1 MLNSI
6 TITAIVAAVWAH
18 PQGISYLEKVDR
30 IEQLSISCGNP
41 CCQLGSGQHRA
52 REEELW
58 KNLREPWQY
67 KPKEEQ
73 KIIKFRAFENVE
85 TEDQE
90 RYFMP
95 MQVAVGREDTRN
107 YMLKQAMLAL
117 QSFRQKYGMIT
128 ELAAVIDAID
138 ALEQQYEVKRAA

>member
-6 TITAIVAAVWAH
+6 TIAAIVAAVWAH
-18 PQGISYLEKVDR
+18 PQGISYLEKIDR
-30 IEQLSISCGNP
+30 IEQLAISCGNP

-73 KIIKFRAFENVE
+73 KIEVISPVFLPATENVSPE
-85 TEDQE
+85 EIVEILQTV
-90 RYFMP
+90 
-95 MQVAVGREDTRN
+95 VAKISSPTP
-107 YMLKQAMLAL
+107 LAVVDEE
-117 QSFRQKYGMIT
+117 QDD
-128 ELAAVIDAID
+128 EEAI
-138 ALEQQYEVKRAA
+138 LLLLGVL

>member
-1 MLNSI
+1 MLNAV
-6 TITAIVAAVWAH
+6 TIAAIVAAVWAH
-18 PQGISYLEKVDR
+18 PQGVSYLEKIDQ

-73 KIIKFRAFENVE
+73 KVEVIPPVFLPATENVSPE
-85 TEDQE
+85 EIVEILQTV
-90 RYFMP
+90 
-95 MQVAVGREDTRN
+95 VA
-107 YMLKQAMLAL
+107 KISSPAPLAVVDKE
-117 QSFRQKYGMIT
+117 QDD
-128 ELAAVIDAID
+128 EEAI
-138 ALEQQYEVKRAA
+138 LLLLGVL

>member
-6 TITAIVAAVWAH
+6 TIAAIVAAVWAH
-18 PQGISYLEKVDR
+18 PQGVSYLEKIDR

-73 KIIKFRAFENVE
+73 KIEVISPVFLPATENVSPE
-85 TEDQE
+85 EIVEILQTV
-90 RYFMP
+90 
-95 MQVAVGREDTRN
+95 VAKISSPTP
-107 YMLKQAMLAL
+107 LAVVDEE
-117 QSFRQKYGMIT
+117 QDD
-128 ELAAVIDAID
+128 EE
-138 ALEQQYEVKRAA
+138 ALLFLLGVL

>member
-1 MLNSI
+1 MLNAV

-18 PQGISYLEKVDR
+18 PQGVSYLEKIDR

-73 KIIKFRAFENVE
+73 KIEVISPVFLPATENVSPE
-85 TEDQE
+85 EIVEILQTV
-90 RYFMP
+90 
-95 MQVAVGREDTRN
+95 VAKISSPTP
-107 YMLKQAMLAL
+107 LAVVDEE
-117 QSFRQKYGMIT
+117 QDD
-128 ELAAVIDAID
+128 EE
-138 ALEQQYEVKRAA
+138 ALLFLLGVL

>member
-6 TITAIVAAVWAH
+6 TIAAIVAAVWAH
-18 PQGISYLEKVDR
+18 PQGVSYLEKIDR

-73 KIIKFRAFENVE
+73 KIEVISPVFLPATENVSPE
-85 TEDQE
+85 EIVEILQTV
-90 RYFMP
+90 
-95 MQVAVGREDTRN
+95 VAKISSPTP
-107 YMLKQAMLAL
+107 LAVVDEE
-117 QSFRQKYGMIT
+117 QDD
-128 ELAAVIDAID
+128 EVAI
-138 ALEQQYEVKRAA
+138 LLLLGVL

>member
-1 MLNSI
+1 MLNAV
-6 TITAIVAAVWAH
+6 TIAAIVAAVWAH
-18 PQGISYLEKVDR
+18 PQGVSYLEKIDR

-73 KIIKFRAFENVE
+73 KIEVISPVFLPATENVSPE
-85 TEDQE
+85 EIVEILQTV
-90 RYFMP
+90 
-95 MQVAVGREDTRN
+95 VAKISSPTP
-107 YMLKQAMLAL
+107 LAVVDEE
-117 QSFRQKYGMIT
+117 QDD
-128 ELAAVIDAID
+128 EEAI
-138 ALEQQYEVKRAA
+138 LLLLGVL

>member
-6 TITAIVAAVWAH
+6 TIAAIVAAVWAH
-18 PQGISYLEKVDR
+18 PQGVSYLEKIDR

-73 KIIKFRAFENVE
+73 KIEVISPVFLPATENVSPE
-85 TEDQE
+85 EIVEILQTV
-90 RYFMP
+90 
-95 MQVAVGREDTRN
+95 VAKISSPTP
-107 YMLKQAMLAL
+107 LAVVDEE
-117 QSFRQKYGMIT
+117 QDD
-128 ELAAVIDAID
+128 EEAI
-138 ALEQQYEVKRAA
+138 LLLLGVL

>member
-1 MLNSI
+1 MLNAV
-6 TITAIVAAVWAH
+6 TIAAIVAAVWAH
-18 PQGISYLEKVDR
+18 PQGVSYLEKIDR

-73 KIIKFRAFENVE
+73 KIEVIPPVFLPATENVSPE
-85 TEDQE
+85 EIVEILQTV
-90 RYFMP
+90 
-95 MQVAVGREDTRN
+95 VARISSP
-107 YMLKQAMLAL
+107 APLAVVDKE
-117 QSFRQKYGMIT
+117 QDD
-128 ELAAVIDAID
+128 EEAI
-138 ALEQQYEVKRAA
+138 LLILGVL

>member
-1 MLNSI
+1 MLNTV
-6 TITAIVAAVWAH
+6 TIAAIVAAVWAH
-18 PQGISYLEKVDR
+18 PQGVSYLEKIDQ

-73 KIIKFRAFENVE
+73 KIEVISPVFLPATENVSPE
-85 TEDQE
+85 EIVEILQTV
-90 RYFMP
+90 
-95 MQVAVGREDTRN
+95 VA
-107 YMLKQAMLAL
+107 KISSPAPLAVVDKE
-117 QSFRQKYGMIT
+117 QDD
-128 ELAAVIDAID
+128 EVAI
-138 ALEQQYEVKRAA
+138 LLLLGVL

>member
-6 TITAIVAAVWAH
+6 TIAAIVAAVWAH

-73 KIIKFRAFENVE
+73 KIEVISPVFLPATENVSPE
-85 TEDQE
+85 EIVEILQTV
-90 RYFMP
+90 
-95 MQVAVGREDTRN
+95 VAKISSPTP
-107 YMLKQAMLAL
+107 LAVVDEE
-117 QSFRQKYGMIT
+117 QDD
-128 ELAAVIDAID
+128 EEAI
-138 ALEQQYEVKRAA
+138 LLLLGVL

>member
-1 MLNSI
+1 MLNAV
-6 TITAIVAAVWAH
+6 TIATIVAAVWAH
-18 PQGISYLEKVDR
+18 PQGISYLEKIDQ

-73 KIIKFRAFENVE
+73 KIEVIPPVFLPATENVSPE
-85 TEDQE
+85 EIVEILQTV
-90 RYFMP
+90 
-95 MQVAVGREDTRN
+95 VARISSPTP
-107 YMLKQAMLAL
+107 LAVVDEE
-117 QSFRQKYGMIT
+117 QDD
-128 ELAAVIDAID
+128 EVAI
-138 ALEQQYEVKRAA
+138 LLLLGVL